1 MSASSPHEHISA
13 NPRVQSHF
21 LGVNKLCMLP
31 FNVRE
36 TFLSDHDD
44 VIIADVDLHPGAG
57 GIPLETQKYIQHH
70 FFFSENGQQYK
81 TDLETASLLTK
92 MSFLAVLERFGQ
104 AQGGGELR
112 PKARV
117 WVCRDSSVSVAK

>member
-1 MSASSPHEHISA
+1 
-13 NPRVQSHF
+13 
-21 LGVNKLCMLP
+21 MLP

-70 FFFSENGQQYK
+70 FFFQ
-81 TDLETASLLTK
+81 K
-92 MSFLAVLERFGQ
+92 M
-104 AQGGGELR
+104 
-112 PKARV
+112 
-117 WVCRDSSVSVAK
+117 DSSTKLIQRLLP

>member
-1 MSASSPHEHISA
+1 
-13 NPRVQSHF
+13 
-21 LGVNKLCMLP
+21 MLP

-44 VIIADVDLHPGAG
+44 VIIADLHPGG
-57 GIPLETQKYIQHH
+57 KKIPLETQKYIQQH

-104 AQGGGELR
+104 AQGGRELR
-112 PKARV
+112 PTARV
-117 WVCRDSSVSVAK
+117 WVCRDSSVSVAKQ